1 MAKTTLAKT
10 FASQVRAPKTELTKE
25 QLAEKAALATKLN
38 EQAAAEDFSP
48 EFLRQ
53 VAADVQSVLDYGFE
67 NDNLFS
73 QYYSFETHGEFDRV
87 VIEEE
92 RGLTVFSTARGGYVE
107 ESTITSQ
114 EWEVPRD
121 DMGYHVTENN
131 DKLRANF
138 ATTIEKLVS
147 LGGIRLEAEVNRR
160 VFNSL
165 QAAVPSNSPYY
176 TSSAGITQAAV
187 DAGLIGVR
195 DAIKPSFV
203 GRSPIT
209 IIGRAAVTNE
219 ISNFTGFS
227 PWALEEIRQDGFL
240 GRYKGANVITLDN
253 WTDENDLPFIAGNEL
268 WLFGGTVG
276 KFVKFGG
283 VRSDLIMEPILGYTH
298 AQSRLSVGNIVHH
311 PEQSRRLVDT
321 QLSA

>member
-10 FASQVRAPKTELTKE
+10 FASRARVQKEELTKE
-25 QLAEKAALATKLN
+25 QLAEKAALAKELN
-38 EQAAAEDFSP
+38 DQAAAEDFSP
-48 EFLRQ
+48 TFLRQ
-53 VAADVQSVLDYGFE
+53 VAADIQSVLDYGFE
-67 NDNLFS
+67 NENSFS
-73 QYYSFETHGEFDRV
+73 QYFAFETHGEFDRV

-114 EWEVPRD
+114 EWEIPRD

-138 ATTIEKLVS
+138 AKTIESLVS

-160 VFNSL
+160 IFTSL

-176 TSSAGITQAAV
+176 TTGASISQTAV
-187 DAGLIGVR
+187 DNGLIGVR

-203 GRSPIT
+203 GRAPVT

-219 ISNFTGFS
+219 IANFTGFS
-227 PWALEEIRQDGFL
+227 PWALEEIRQDGFI
-240 GRYKGANVITLDN
+240 GRYKGANVVTLDN
-253 WTDENDLPFIAGNEL
+253 WTDENDLPYIAGNEL
-268 WLFGGTVG
+268 WIFGGSVG

-283 VRSDLIMEPILGYTH
+283 VRSDLILEPILGYTH
-298 AQSRLSVGNIVHH
+298 AQSRLTVGSIVHH
-311 PEQSRRLVDT
+311 PEQSRRIVDT
-321 QLSA
+321 SLSA